1 VIYRALMDYTT
12 LATILFR
19 VFGVSYVLYGIFY
32 APYLLITAGFTDS
45 FLISSLL
52 ILTYFAAGIV
62 LFIFSRP
69 LAALAVKGLKLNDVP
84 APPPP
89 PHFEN

>member
-1 VIYRALMDYTT
+1 MDYTT

-52 ILTYFAAGIV
+52 MLTYFAAGIV
-62 LFIFSRP
+62 LFIFRRP

-84 APPPP
+84 APPQP